1 MADNLKRALLGSSS
15 PQTSFWLALRSR
27 RIEESEDRRAKI
39 LAGLPLP
46 AAAAT
51 LAVAVSAAVAWIRW
65 GARLRAWLTGTWTGL
80 RLWQKLRKAGSALER
95 A

>member
-39 LAGLPLP
+39 LAGLPL
-46 AAAAT
+46 AT
-51 LAVAVSAAVAWIRW
+51 PEKKPRD
-65 GARLRAWLTGTWTGL
+65 
-80 RLWQKLRKAGSALER
+80 
-95 A
+95 